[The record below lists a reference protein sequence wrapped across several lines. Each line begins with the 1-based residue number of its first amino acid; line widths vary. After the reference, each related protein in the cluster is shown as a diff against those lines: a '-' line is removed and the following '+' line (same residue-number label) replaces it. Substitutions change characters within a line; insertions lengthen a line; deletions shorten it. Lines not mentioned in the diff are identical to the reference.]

1 MFPSSKIFN
10 NFVIIIDYMESIP
23 ASLVKSLNDLG
34 LSNNEAKVYA
44 ALVLYDNA
52 EAKDLVEYLS
62 ISKPSVYEAL
72 DNLAEIGLAV
82 KRISKPAR
90 YSAVSP
96 QMAIDL
102 LMGNHKKAADLALVA
117 LEKLETE
124 KVQTEK
130 EEALWT
136 IYGDKSIEYKIRDLF
151 GKAKSHIRCMIGER
165 YLPFIEN
172 IQIKDISLLLIVI
185 SDQPGLERKLRKQF
199 PGKNANIYVIS
210 SEKFAVPPPFAPP
223 EFEEIQKLMRV
234 ENTLELITDDEELLM
249 IPPFFSS
256 TVSVLNTRN
265 KGAVLQM
272 KLFSQ
277 FNWKR
282 LIDGEDFPVPP
293 HLHKKKRT

>member
-10 NFVIIIDYMESIP
+10 NFAIIVNYMENIP

-34 LSNNEAKVYA
+34 LSNNEANVYA

-52 EAKDLVEYLS
+52 EAKYLVEYLT

-72 DNLAEIGLAV
+72 DHLAEMGLAV

-102 LMGNHKKAADLALVA
+102 LMGNHRKAANLARVA

-165 YLPFIEN
+165 YLPFIQD
-172 IQIKDISLLLIVI
+172 IRIKDISLLLLVI
-185 SDQPGLERKLRKQF
+185 SDTPGLEKKLRAQF
-199 PGKNANIYVIS
+199 PGKNADIHVIS
-210 SEKFAVPPPFAPP
+210 SEKFAIPPPFAPP

-234 ENTLELITDDEELLM
+234 ENTLELIADDEELLM

-265 KGAVLQM
+265 KGAVLHM

-282 LIDGEDFPVPP
+282 LIDGENFPFPP
-293 HLHKKKRT
+293 PFQKKKPA